1 MKRIASVAVLPFP
14 LTVISLF
21 SYGILHFLGHV
32 DDWTHVRFAQNMG
45 NKTHNL
51 FGCQERIIY
60 LYSKDLHSKMLELL
74 EDSWH
79 LKRILHF
86 AQCGGNK
93 QTKSLYARLVSVLRK
108 LDTEGSRRAI
118 TQTSLL
124 ISDLRNKSRDIW
136 KGTEVMETFVPL
148 LESLEIAQPLVA
160 SYPPD
165 KRFLYL
171 PVFKDRGGA
180 TRTEDDVNDYF
191 EVVLSEG
198 RIYELKNKRVS
209 IVVGGP
215 SRSGK
220 STLAVSLVAEMQNYI
235 RSLKSRQ
242 GFSDLELSV
251 GLANLDLA
259 TPTTQAIAEKWATDR
274 EKVASLKRPW
284 NIALAEEAQRN
295 LFQCREENNISI
307 GDLPG
312 GRVDDIT
319 ELLASSADAAII
331 ISNDWNVFKEEWNPL
346 FCRVGLPLVAKIRSR
361 RADEGFSSLITTRD
375 PGKAL
380 MGRISSLNR
389 YTKSWDL
396 FIQWLAAFL
405 LFEILPTQFEKGS

>member
-1 MKRIASVAVLPFP
+1 MKIASVVILPFP

-21 SYGILHFLGHV
+21 SYGILYFLGYI
-32 DDWTHVRFAQNMG
+32 DETTHVRFAHSMG
-45 NKTHNL
+45 NKTHDL
-51 FGCQERIIY
+51 FGCQGRIIY
-60 LYSKDLHSKMLELL
+60 LYSRDLHSKMLELL
-74 EDSWH
+74 EESWH

-108 LDTEGSRRAI
+108 LDTESSRRAI
-118 TQTSLL
+118 IQTSFL
-124 ISDLRNKSRDIW
+124 ISDLRNKNRDIW
-136 KGTEVMETFVPL
+136 KGTEVMETFVPM
-148 LESLEIAQPLVA
+148 LESFEIAQPVVV

-165 KRFLYL
+165 KRFLNL

-198 RIYELKNKRVS
+198 RIYELQNKQIS
-209 IVVGGP
+209 IVIGGP

-242 GFSDLELSV
+242 SFSDLELSV

-259 TPTTQAIAEKWATDR
+259 TPTTQAIAEKWASNH

-284 NIALAEEAQRN
+284 NISLAEEAQQN
-295 LFQCREENNISI
+295 LFKCREENNISI

-312 GRVDDIT
+312 GRVDNIT
-319 ELLASSADAAII
+319 ELIASSADAAII

-346 FCRVGLPLVAKIRSR
+346 FSRLGLPLVAKIRSR
-361 RADEGFSSLITTRD
+361 RAEEGFSSLITTRD

-380 MGRISSLNR
+380 MGRISSLKR

-405 LFEILPTQFEKGS
+405 LFEILPTQFKTGS